1 MNREWLWLM
10 LIVALDALGRVS
22 SSTAAETETSWTLKA
37 FEARKQEQFAAAK
50 QFKAFYGFQFSN
62 QIDRSQITFHHH
74 IVDDCARYVKATI
87 YDHGTG
93 LAAADVDGDG
103 KIDLFFVDQIGGC
116 QLWRNLG
123 AGKFENITA
132 LAGVGL

>member
-1 MNREWLWLM
+1 MMNRQWLCLM
-10 LIVALDALGRVS
+10 LLVALDAFGCVS
-22 SSTAAETETSWTLKA
+22 SSEAADSETPWTLKA
-37 FEARKQEQFAAAK
+37 LAARRTEQFAAAK
-50 QFKAFYGFQFSN
+50 QFKAFYGFQFTN
-62 QIDRSQITFHHH
+62 QIDRSQFTFQHH

-103 KIDLFFVDQIGGC
+103 KIDIFFVNQIGGC

-123 AGKFENITA
+123 AGKFE
-132 LAGVGL
+132 